1 MPQGS
6 TTSPDRLSES
16 PHHDQATR
24 PPSGSACRSRAG
36 LLKAGVNTLRLDQV
50 GKAGDPDELDDLGIL
65 GHRDRVRHPGTRPGG
80 AAPVKIV
87 TRSLVRHAHAI
98 AREVSARAIL
108 LSADVIE
115 EEQDLAGLL
124 EDVAFRV
131 ILVTRQ
137 ATCSAIPE
145 GWDGRLPG
153 RPGAQRGHDPRR
165 SDQDRPPSIAAA
177 EGLDPSRATGSS
189 ASPAWTGSG
198 TIDTVIVLDLGQ
210 EIEMFG
216 GSTAE
221 PLPLDIAPAVFQR
234 ILTLASELGLEGRE
248 GRPVG
253 TLFVLGD
260 SDAVLAQS
268 RQLVINP
275 FHGYPE
281 DERNILDA
289 RLEETIK
296 EFSAI
301 DGAFIVRGDGVILSA
316 GRYLAPVARL
326 DEPLAQGL
334 GTRHEAA
341 AAVTLATEALALCV
355 SQSTGTV
362 SIYRRGRLLTDIQK
376 PRGRTTDGL

>member
-1 MPQGS
+1 MNP
-6 TTSPDRLSES
+6 L
-16 PHHDQATR
+16 
-24 PPSGSACRSRAG
+24 
-36 LLKAGVNTLRLDQV
+36 
-50 GKAGDPDELDDLGIL
+50 
-65 GHRDRVRHPGTRPGG
+65 
-80 AAPVKIV
+80 KIV

-98 AREVSARAIL
+98 AREVGARVVL

-115 EEQDLAGLL
+115 EEHDLTGLL
-124 EDVAFRV
+124 EDVGSRV
-131 ILVTRQ
+131 ILVTRHNRFR
-137 ATCSAIPE
+137 IPE
-145 GWDGRLPG
+145 GW
-153 RPGAQRGHDPRR
+153 A
-165 SDQDRPPSIAAA
+165 DRCALVLVPNVAMTRVGQIKVATLVAAA
-177 EGLDPSRATGSS
+177 EGHVRQGDRIVCMTGLD
-189 ASPAWTGSG
+189 GSG

-275 FHGYPE
+275 FRGYPE
-281 DERNILDA
+281 DERNILDP

-301 DGAFIVRGDGVILSA
+301 DGAFIVRGDGVVLNA